1 MTRSGNDCVGGTAK
15 QYVVEQ
21 GWKMRKNLNGG
32 TMRGRWTSRVALAA
46 AGLVASGLAFTAPAQ
61 AAPLFPGGPEIPQL
75 PAIPAVP
82 GLPEMPAVPGLP
94 SIPGL
99 PSELQ
104 QAPANFST
112 PSLNPSNGEV
122 VGVAQPIIIT
132 FNESIDDR
140 AAAERAITVTS
151 NPGVAGSFYWT
162 SDSQVRW
169 KPAEFWPAHT
179 QVTVK
184 AGDAT
189 SSFSIGD
196 SVISTADDATKTI
209 TVTRN
214 GEVVRTMPTSMGK
227 PGHETPNGTYIV
239 GEKFRDMY
247 MDSSTYGVPV
257 DSPEGYR
264 TFVEY
269 ATRMSY
275 SGIFV
280 HAAPWSLDAQGNT
293 NVSHG
298 CLNVSTEDAKWFFEN
313 TQKGDP
319 VVVRNTAGGELSGAD
334 GLGDW
339 NR

>member
-1 MTRSGNDCVGGTAK
+1 
-15 QYVVEQ
+15 
-21 GWKMRKNLNGG
+21 MRKLHNGG
-32 TMRGRWTSRVALAA
+32 TTRGRWKSRVAIAA
-46 AGLVASGLAFTAPAQ
+46 VGLVGSGLAFTAPAQ
-61 AAPLFPGGPEIPQL
+61 AAPLFPGGPEIPSL
-75 PAIPAVP
+75 PS
-82 GLPEMPAVPGLP
+82 LPEMPAVPGLTDL
-94 SIPGL
+94 PGL
-99 PSELQ
+99 PAAPEE
-104 QAPANFST
+104 APANFSA
-112 PSLNPSNGEV
+112 PSLNPGNGEV
-122 VGVAQPIIIT
+122 VGVAQPIIIS

-140 AAAERAITVTS
+140 AAAERAIKVSTEPDVE
-151 NPGVAGSFYWT
+151 GSFYWT

-169 KPAEFWPAHT
+169 KPTEFWPAHT

-184 AGDAT
+184 AGDTT

-196 SVISTADDATKTI
+196 SVVTTADDATKTI

-227 PGHETPNGTYIV
+227 QDHETPNGTYIV

-269 ATRMSY
+269 ATRLSY

-280 HAAPWSLDAQGNT
+280 HAAPWSVGDQGYN

-298 CLNVSTEDAKWFFEN
+298 CLNVSTEDAQWFFD
-313 TQKGDP
+313 TSQKGDP
-319 VVVRNTAGGELSGAD
+319 VVVQNTAGGVLDGAD

>member
-1 MTRSGNDCVGGTAK
+1 
-15 QYVVEQ
+15 
-21 GWKMRKNLNGG
+21 MRKLHNGG
-32 TMRGRWTSRVALAA
+32 TTRGRWKSRVAIAA
-46 AGLVASGLAFTAPAQ
+46 VGLVGSGLAFTAPAQ
-61 AAPLFPGGPEIPQL
+61 AAPLFPGGPEIPSL
-75 PAIPAVP
+75 PS
-82 GLPEMPAVPGLP
+82 LPEMPAVPGLP
-94 SIPGL
+94 DLPGL
-99 PSELQ
+99 PTAPEE
-104 QAPANFST
+104 APANFSA
-112 PSLNPSNGEV
+112 PSLNPANGEV
-122 VGVAQPIIIT
+122 VGVAQPIIIS

-140 AAAERAITVTS
+140 AAAERAIKVTAE
-151 NPGVAGSFYWT
+151 PEVEGSFYWT

-169 KPAEFWPAHT
+169 KPTEFWPAHT

-184 AGDAT
+184 AGDTT

-196 SVISTADDATKTI
+196 SVVTTADDATKTI

-214 GEVVRTMPTSMGK
+214 GEVVRTMPTSLGK
-227 PGHETPNGTYIV
+227 QDHETPNGTYIV

-269 ATRMSY
+269 ATRLSY

-280 HAAPWSLDAQGNT
+280 HAAPWSVGDQGYN

-298 CLNVSTEDAKWFFEN
+298 CLNVSTEDAKWFFD
-313 TQKGDP
+313 TSQKGDP
-319 VVVRNTAGGELSGAD
+319 VIVQNTAGGVLDGAD